1 VKILYPNFI
10 LNNLNVNEFEKYA
23 LRNKIKNLEVSPFF
37 LKTKKFNYKSRIKPL
52 ILSSLFYKV
61 KNHNDENY
69 IKELINIAEMNKIKE
84 ISIGNY
90 NFRMIKNYEL
100 NKKFIKKICNSA
112 ARKNIVVNIEPISQK
127 YNSKFLTDFISI
139 IKFIKKEKI
148 KNLRALFDTGNFME
162 NKDCPYKG
170 FLIYKKYIN
179 HIHLRG
185 KNIKKFN
192 KALSINFLKF
202 LKKNKYKKKV
212 TIEVVNKNKKI
223 LKKIIKSIEAIN

>member
-1 VKILYPNFI
+1 MKILYPNFI
-10 LNNLNVNEFEKYA
+10 LNDLNFNKFEKYA
-23 LRNKIKNLEVSPFF
+23 LLNNIKNLEVSPFF
-37 LKTKKFNYKSRIKPL
+37 LKTKKSNYKSRIKPL
-52 ILSSLFYKV
+52 ILSSLFYKM

-69 IKELINIAEMNKIKE
+69 IKELINIAEINKINE

-90 NFRMIKNYEL
+90 KFRMIKNYEL
-100 NKKFIKKICNSA
+100 NKKFIKKICDSA
-112 ARKNIVVNIEPISQK
+112 ARKNIFVNIEPISQK
-127 YNSKFLTDFISI
+127 YKSKFLTDFKSI
-139 IKFIKKEKI
+139 VKFIKKEKI
-148 KNLRALFDTGNFME
+148 KNLRALFDTGNFLE

-192 KALSINFLKF
+192 KTLSINFLKF

-212 TIEVVNKNKKI
+212 TIEIVNKKKI
-223 LKKIIKSIEAIN
+223 FLKKIIKSIKTIN